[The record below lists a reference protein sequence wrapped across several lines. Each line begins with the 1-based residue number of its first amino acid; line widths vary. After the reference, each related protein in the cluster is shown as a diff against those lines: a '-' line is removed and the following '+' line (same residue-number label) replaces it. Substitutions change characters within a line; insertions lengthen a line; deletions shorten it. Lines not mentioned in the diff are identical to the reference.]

1 MVAKVT
7 PPQAQGQGSD
17 GGANASP
24 VLLCLQRRV
33 RAAKKKA
40 ARIQEL
46 ETSGKPLTAE
56 QVGSPFGSFFSLC
69 TVVSD
74 LRFSRGDRGLHA
86 GFHGCAKVVGSG

>member
-7 PPQAQGQGSD
+7 PPQAPSGSD

-24 VLLCLQRRV
+24 VLLCLQRRI

-56 QVGSPFGSFFSLC
+56 QVGVP
-69 TVVSD
+69 
-74 LRFSRGDRGLHA
+74 
-86 GFHGCAKVVGSG
+86 SGVQ